1 MVTSFYLDDAVIVR
15 LYKDWVSTVVTPS
28 TMVTSLYLDDSV
40 TACSSA
46 LQRLGFDNCD
56 TNYHGHKPLP

>member
-28 TMVTSLYLDDSV
+28 TMVRRYHLNDSV
-40 TACSSA
+40 IACSDDDI
-46 LQRLGFDNCD
+46 L
-56 TNYHGHKPLP
+56 HGVMQDGQDF